1 MERKFGTAADPE
13 SGTCATREAPKN
25 FGDALLHPREFIS
38 ICRTTYF
45 VFFFA
50 FFFAGILFS
59 SKLFE
64 FSRQHCWRSAYS
76 FSCIVIPIYLVK
88 KKVMLWQKKMK
99 NPTSESAKIENRRRD
114 APGSLPTFAPV
125 KFGNP
130 PPDAVILSEHRSWTH
145 PRYEKIVIVTPA

>member
-1 MERKFGTAADPE
+1 LVAADQPH
-13 SGTCATREAPKN
+13 CATPKN

-38 ICRTTYF
+38 ICRSTYF

-99 NPTSESAKIENRRRD
+99 NATPASAKIENAQLMYRRIPAAVGHIIVNDAEFGCCIIRSMLRNFRD
-114 APGSLPTFAPV
+114 VLFRPFAQWGEEAR
-125 KFGNP
+125 K
-130 PPDAVILSEHRSWTH
+130 SE
-145 PRYEKIVIVTPA
+145 